1 MANSPKSKSRSTK
14 SSAAATDTGDQVAD
28 TTETSQEAGETMAAA
43 ARKAADAETSD
54 VVTTEGEE
62 VGVVELPSEAE
73 IESLIKTFVIGSMAV
88 ALVPVPAFDAAAIV
102 ALQVK
107 MVHSLTN
114 LYGVSFNDKLAQ
126 RLIVSLIGG
135 VAPVALGLSAASLAK
150 SIPFVGTFGGTA
162 GMVILAGAATYASG
176 KVLAAHLDRG
186 GDLTD
191 VEMSSLRA
199 GFREQFQKGK
209 EVAKN
214 SLSKAKDL
222 VSSGKKGADVDVD
235 TAAAQPA

>member
-14 SSAAATDTGDQVAD
+14 SSAAAKDSGDQVESTSE
-28 TTETSQEAGETMAAA
+28 TTEETEETMAAA
-43 ARKAADAETSD
+43 ARKAVEAEAGTN
-54 VVTTEGEE
+54 EGEE
-62 VGVVELPSEAE
+62 VAVVELPSEAE

-150 SIPFVGTFGGTA
+150 SIPFVGTLGGTA
-162 GMVILAGAATYASG
+162 GMVLLAGAATYASG
-176 KVLAAHLDRG
+176 KVLSAHLDRG

-191 VEMSSLRA
+191 VEMSALRA
-199 GFREQFQKGK
+199 GFREQFHKGK
-209 EVAKN
+209 EVAKA
-214 SLSKAKDL
+214 SLSRAKDL
-222 VSSGKKGADVDVD
+222 VASGKKGSDVEVD
-235 TAAAQPA
+235 TGAAQPA